1 MSHLPG
7 VRVVYP
13 AFADDA
19 AGLLRTAVR
28 SQGLTFF
35 LEPKYLYNRPE
46 AKSPKGSDKFALPFG
61 KGRIRKSGTDVSVIT
76 YGNTVHLA
84 LRAAEKLEAD
94 GHSVEV
100 FDLRCIK
107 PLDEEGIL
115 ETVRRTGK
123 VLIVHEDHWFQGIGG
138 TIASIIADKCFM
150 DLDAPVK
157 RVAALDIPIGFSPIL
172 EQATLPSESTI
183 TDALRELLAF

>member
-19 AGLLRTAVR
+19 AGLLRTSIR

-46 AKSPKGSDKFALPFG
+46 ARAPKGGDKFAIPFG
-61 KGRIRKSGTDVSVIT
+61 KGRVRRSGSDLSIIT
-76 YGNTVHLA
+76 YGNTVHHS
-84 LRAAEKLEAD
+84 LRVAEKLEAE

-100 FDLRCIK
+100 FDLRSIK
-107 PLDEEGIL
+107 PLDVEGIC
-115 ETVRRTGK
+115 ETTRRTGK
-123 VLIVHEDHWFQGIGG
+123 VLIVHEDHLFQGIGG
-138 TIASIIADKCFM
+138 EVAAIIAEHCFQ
-150 DLDAPVK
+150 DLDAPVRRIGAK
-157 RVAALDIPIGFSPIL
+157 DIPIGFSPVL
-172 EQATLPSESTI
+172 EVATLPQDSTI
-183 TDALRELLAF
+183 EAAVRDLLAF